1 MDNPVPDGRPLWT
14 LFFDGTLFKRYQDY
28 LRSHDLTKILNSRA
42 SVISNN
48 SLSSEPPVLNDETN
62 WLPPMGSKDT
72 NGATP
77 VSRMTSTNSENFLT
91 AVEKKRRTR
100 RTTGCVVLGILCLG
114 AIAAAVALIIHFV
127 FVKSKE
133 HVSNSA
139 PIHIPGSDTHHQNLS
154 GLVNDSRRHGLSTIS
169 PRIPQ
174 LQNIP
179 TITEKDGKPQFIP
192 LKPLQPAQNTP
203 KLALSIE
210 IKDMYTTIGASGI
223 FTCNINGIKDW
234 TSVFIRGKRKTQ
246 PPGIFEF
253 ILTSSGQFSLKGNN
267 SDMVVRHNKQ
277 KNLENLSLD
286 NVLVYIA
293 YTNVKC
299 ENQDTLTCGV
309 QAGGETDS
317 RTAKVIITVDPDPE
331 VKMTI
336 PIQVIEE
343 EKLRISAS
351 WMAGYPAP
359 HGNLSWAII
368 EPGETETSDFFSSAQ
383 TTWTLK
389 RQESKCK
396 TIIDTQTTFKPKLN
410 WNGTD
415 VIVKPEITPVAG
427 GDIPDL
433 KIESSRETLYVV
445 PADHCDG
452 FTNDTRIA
460 HPYTC
465 TKIVRCMP
473 EKMLIYPCPEETCF
487 QENTKQCE

>member
-1 MDNPVPDGRPLWT
+1 MDDPVPDGRPLWT

-28 LRSHDLTKILNSRA
+28 LRSHDLTKILNNRA

-62 WLPPMGSKDT
+62 WLPPLGSKALET

-91 AVEKKRRTR
+91 AVEKKRRNR

-154 GLVNDSRRHGLSTIS
+154 ALVNDSRRLGLTTLS
-169 PRIPQ
+169 PPIPK
-174 LQNIP
+174 LENIP
-179 TITEKDGKPQFIP
+179 TITEKGSKPQFIP
-192 LKPLQPAQNTP
+192 LKPVEAAKNTP
-203 KLALSIE
+203 KLARSIE

-223 FTCNINGIKDW
+223 FSCSVNGISGW
-234 TSVFIRGKRKTQ
+234 TSVFLRGKRKSQ

-277 KNLENLSLD
+277 RNLEDINLD

-293 YTNVKC
+293 YTDVAC
-299 ENQDTLTCGV
+299 DNQDTFTCGV

-317 RTAKVIITVDPDPE
+317 RTAKVIITVDPAPE
-331 VKMTI
+331 VTMAI
-336 PIQVIEE
+336 PVQVIEGE
-343 EKLRISAS
+343 QLRISAS
-351 WMAGYPAP
+351 WMAGYPDP
-359 HGNLSWAII
+359 HGNLSWSTIS
-368 EPGETETSDFFSSAQ
+368 PGETTPSDFFSSAQ
-383 TTWTLK
+383 TIWSLK
-389 RQESKCK
+389 RQENKCK
-396 TIIDTQTTFKPKLN
+396 TVVDTHTTFKPKLD

-415 VIVKPEITPVAG
+415 IIVKPEITPVAG
-427 GDIPDL
+427 GEVPDL
-433 KIESSRETLYVV
+433 KIKSSRETLYVV
-445 PADHCDG
+445 PG
-452 FTNDTRIA
+452 KKKKRNRRRNRRKKPRRIR
-460 HPYTC
+460 
-465 TKIVRCMP
+465 K
-473 EKMLIYPCPEETCF
+473 
-487 QENTKQCE
+487 N